1 MATASVVDI
10 DKDFDP
16 AGTETLDQYRERV
29 LKSLKQPGFGA
40 APPAIP
46 AAASAD
52 LSPADDQA
60 A

>member
-1 MATASVVDI
+1 MATASNVDI
-10 DKDFDP
+10 DRDYDP
-16 AGTETLDQYRERV
+16 EAGETLDQYRERV
-29 LKSLKQPGFGA
+29 LKDLKQPGFGA

-46 AAASAD
+46 TAASAN